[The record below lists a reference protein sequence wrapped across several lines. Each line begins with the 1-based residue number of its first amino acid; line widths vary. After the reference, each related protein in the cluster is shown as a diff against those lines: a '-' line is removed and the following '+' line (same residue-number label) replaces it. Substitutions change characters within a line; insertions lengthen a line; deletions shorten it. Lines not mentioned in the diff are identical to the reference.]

1 MEVWRP
7 AGTLPAWTYTMG
19 TAEIII
25 RLAGGV
31 LLTAANAFFVVT
43 EFALTRV
50 AEIDDQEVAEDPRLE
65 RALEMTHKLEIYLTG
80 CQLGITSSSI
90 LLGVVA
96 EPAVTAMLRPAA
108 SVVGL
113 EGATLEVTS
122 VVVAV
127 VIINLVHKVWG
138 EQAPTYLGVERPRQI
153 IRWAGPVHYWW
164 VKVTYPVIMLGDGLA
179 KSTLRLFGVE
189 IGRSWKEAEVDVAE
203 DGAGGAGGDAPASAG
218 ADYLETKRRIGEVLS
233 RGSIAPDRQE
243 EVMAA
248 LEIEHQPVS
257 DIMLPR
263 EEIVA
268 LSTQDDGETCWRR
281 MAEHPLTRFPV
292 VGRDLDDYRGNL
304 YLQAVIGCIDEL
316 RDGSRSL
323 EEVAAEPL
331 RMPPDLP
338 VSQAI
343 DRFQEA
349 EQELALVVDGDGRV
363 VGLLTATDAF
373 EAIAGEL
380 RDPMD

>member
-1 MEVWRP
+1 
-7 AGTLPAWTYTMG
+7 MG
-19 TAEIII
+19 TTEILL
-25 RLAGGV
+25 RLIAGV

-43 EFALTRV
+43 EFALTRI
-50 AEIDDQEVAEDPRLE
+50 AEIDDREVEEDPRLE
-65 RALEMTHKLEIYLTG
+65 RALKMTERLEIYLTG

-96 EPAVTAMLRPAA
+96 EPAVTVLLRPAA
-108 SVVGL
+108 AAIGL
-113 EGATLEVTS
+113 EGRTLEVTS

-127 VIINLVHKVWG
+127 VVINLIHKVWG

-153 IRWAGPVHYWW
+153 IRWAGPILYWW
-164 VKVTYPVIMLGDGLA
+164 VKVTYPVIMLGDGMA
-179 KSTLRLFGVE
+179 KGTLRLFGVE
-189 IGRSWKEAEVDVAE
+189 ISRSWKEVEVGDGGTE
-203 DGAGGAGGDAPASAG
+203 DNGRAGDRPSGDAG

-233 RGSIAPDRQE
+233 RGSIAPDRKQ
-243 EVMAA
+243 EVMRA
-248 LEIEHQPVS
+248 LEIERQPLS

-268 LSTQDDGETCWRR
+268 LSTADDGETSFRR
-281 MAEHPLTRFPV
+281 MAENPMTRFPV
-292 VGRDLDDYRGNL
+292 VGEGLDDYRGNL
-304 YLQAVIGCIDEL
+304 YLQAVIGRIDDL
-316 RDGSRSL
+316 RSGACGL
-323 EEVAAEPL
+323 EELAAEPL
-331 RMPPDLP
+331 TLDPDLP

-363 VGLLTATDAF
+363 VGLVTATDAF

-380 RDPMD
+380 RDPSDV

>member
-1 MEVWRP
+1 M
-7 AGTLPAWTYTMG
+7 
-19 TAEIII
+19 
-25 RLAGGV
+25 
-31 LLTAANAFFVVT
+31 LTAANAFFVVT

-50 AEIDDQEVAEDPRLE
+50 AEIEDEEAEEDPSLE
-65 RALEMTHKLEIYLTG
+65 RALRMTERLEIYLTG

-108 SVVGL
+108 TAIGL
-113 EGATLEVTS
+113 EGRALEITS

-153 IRWAGPVHYWW
+153 IRWAGPIHYWW
-164 VKVTYPVIMLGDGLA
+164 VKVTYPAIMLGDGLA
-179 KSTLRLFGVE
+179 KGTLRLFGVE
-189 IGRSWKEAEVDVAE
+189 ISRSWKEAEAGDGNGDGGEAE
-203 DGAGGAGGDAPASAG
+203 GPPGDAG

-233 RGSIAPDRQE
+233 RGSIAPDRKR
-243 EVMAA
+243 EVMRA
-248 LEIEHQPVS
+248 LEIEHQPIS

-268 LSTQDDGETCWRR
+268 LSTADDTETIFRR
-281 MAEHPLTRFPV
+281 MAENPLTRFPV
-292 VGRDLDDYRGNL
+292 VGDGLDDYRGNL
-304 YLQAVIGCIDEL
+304 YLQSVIGCIDEL
-316 RDGSRSL
+316 RDGSQSL
-323 EEVAAEPL
+323 EELTADPL
-331 RMPPDLP
+331 RMSPDLP
-338 VSQAI
+338 VSEAI
-343 DRFQEA
+343 DCFQEA

-380 RDPMD
+380 RDPLDE